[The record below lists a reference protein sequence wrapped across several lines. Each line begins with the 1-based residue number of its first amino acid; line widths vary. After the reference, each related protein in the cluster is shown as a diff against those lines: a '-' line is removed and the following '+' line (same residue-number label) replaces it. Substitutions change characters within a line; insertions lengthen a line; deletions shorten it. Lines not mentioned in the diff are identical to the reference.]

1 MKIRSLFILGLSL
14 CALSSCNDK
23 AKRIEELKQSADG
36 IIQWSD
42 TVQTID
48 GFGIAQAGWARELF
62 TFSNRDEVMDMMFG
76 QNGLRLNILRG
87 EIFPHFW
94 EGIDDKDFNLDE
106 EITTMPTLENYSK
119 KTNDLLRRGQIWISQ
134 QAKSKYHVD
143 KQIYAA
149 WSPPAWMKINGQI
162 TPDGQYATQGQLN
175 PLHYQDF
182 ADYLADFYEAYASVG
197 IPPYAIS
204 PSNEPGYPAPW
215 NSCTWTADEMGKFI
229 AQFLIPTFD
238 KRNIPAHIIFGE
250 NPLWSTNYS
259 LIDMASSLAF
269 TNTVLKNYPDM
280 NHDRLIAAG
289 HGYLLT
295 AELLPVKLTDEQMQT
310 PIIPFDM
317 AEKLNIPVWVTE
329 ISEVTA
335 LDTSM
340 EDGLVWSKII
350 HDYFTMANINAFVWW
365 AGAMP
370 TTTNE
375 SLIILDKNGVDYKT
389 AKRYD
394 VMGNYSRYISEG
406 SKRIEVT
413 CKNDSTDL
421 FISAYKKGQ
430 NFSIIATNP
439 SNEVLTHKLFIEDLK
454 SGDTIQC
461 YTTDVNNTWAAS
473 ELKVEEDNLCIL
485 KLPAFSVVTFTGVL
499 KEHK

>member
-1 MKIRSLFILGLSL
+1 MKIRTLFILGLSV
-14 CALSSCNDK
+14 CALTGCNDK
-23 AKRIEELKQSADG
+23 ARKLEELKKSADAV
-36 IIQWSD
+36 IQWSD

-62 TFSNRDEVMDMMFG
+62 TFSNRDEVMEMLFG
-76 QNGLRLNILRG
+76 TKGLHLNILRG

-94 EGIDDKDFNLDE
+94 EGVDDKDFNLDE
-106 EITTMPTLENYSK
+106 DITTQPTLEDYNK

-134 QAKSKYHVD
+134 QAKEKYHVE

-149 WSPPAWMKINGQI
+149 WSPPAWMKINGTI
-162 TPDGQYATQGQLN
+162 TPDGQYASQGQLN
-175 PLHYQDF
+175 PVYYQEF
-182 ADYLADFYEAYASVG
+182 ADYLADFYEAYRSIG

-215 NSCTWTADEMGKFI
+215 NSCTWSADEMGKFI
-229 AQFLIPTFD
+229 AENLIPTFD
-238 KRNIPAHIIFGE
+238 RRNIPAHIIFGE

-259 LIDMASSLAF
+259 LIDMVSSFAF
-269 TNTVLKNYPDM
+269 TNTVLKNYPEM
-280 NHDRLIAAG
+280 NHSRLIAAG
-289 HGYLLT
+289 HGYLLSP
-295 AELLPVKLTDEQMQT
+295 ELLPGKWTEEQMKT
-310 PIIPFDM
+310 PIIPFDL

-350 HDYFTMANINAFVWW
+350 HDYFTKANINAFVWW

-375 SLIILDKNGVDYKT
+375 SLIILDKNGSDYIM
-389 AKRYD
+389 AKRFD
-394 VMGNYSRYISEG
+394 VLGNYSKYISEG

-413 CKNDSTDL
+413 NNLENFEVLIST
-421 FISAYKKGQ
+421 YKKG
-430 NFSIIATNP
+430 NDFTIIATNP
-439 SNEVLTHKLFIEDLK
+439 SAEIKNVKLFIEGVKAGDLL
-454 SGDTIQC
+454 QC
-461 YTTDVNNTWAAS
+461 YVTDINSTWSSS
-473 ELKVEEDNLCIL
+473 EVKIKEDNLSVL
-485 KLPAFSVVTFTGVL
+485 ELPASSVVTFTGVL
-499 KEHK
+499 KN